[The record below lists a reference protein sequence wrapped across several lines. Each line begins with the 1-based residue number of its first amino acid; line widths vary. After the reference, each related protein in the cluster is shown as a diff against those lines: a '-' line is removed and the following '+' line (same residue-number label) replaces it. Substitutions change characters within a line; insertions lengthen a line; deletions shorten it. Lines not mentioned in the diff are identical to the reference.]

1 MFKPNVPKWFLK
13 ALAIIDPTYKIQDTE
28 DHDGYFVIK
37 DIDEEFSPEVAKRID
52 LTLKADGGRSLIVPG
67 NDIKFLRVRGP
78 MPVLWISGFDEQWLD
93 VLRAMK
99 QKGLELGIFDNPVNE
114 LAYYQKLKRDA
125 KAKKAAL
132 AVDMISEGLMEAD
145 RLSRKKS
152 FSYGGS

>member
-13 ALAIIDPTYKIQDTE
+13 ALAIIDPTYKIQDTD

-37 DIDEEFSPEVAKRID
+37 DLD
-52 LTLKADGGRSLIVPG
+52 LTLKADGGRSLIIPG

-78 MPVLWISGFDEQWLD
+78 MPILWISGFDEQWLD

-114 LAYYQKLKRDA
+114 LAYYQKLKKDA
-125 KAKKAAL
+125 KAKKAEMATE
-132 AVDMISEGLMEAD
+132 MISEGLMEVH
-145 RLSRKKS
+145 RLERKKS

>member
-13 ALAIIDPTYKIQDTE
+13 ALAIIDPTYKIQDTD

-37 DIDEEFSPEVAKRID
+37 DID

-78 MPVLWISGFDEQWLD
+78 MPVLWISDFGEQWLD

-125 KAKKAAL
+125 KAKKAEL

>member
-13 ALAIIDPTYKIQDTE
+13 ALAIIDPTYKIQDTD

-37 DIDEEFSPEVAKRID
+37 DID

-125 KAKKAAL
+125 KAKKAEL